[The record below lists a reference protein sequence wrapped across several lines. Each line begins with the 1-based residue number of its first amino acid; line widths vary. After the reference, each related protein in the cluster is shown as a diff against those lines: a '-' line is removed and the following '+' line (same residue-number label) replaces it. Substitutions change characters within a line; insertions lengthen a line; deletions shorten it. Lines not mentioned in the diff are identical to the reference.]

1 MKVLIVGAGEIG
13 AQIARYLVEEKQS
26 VVVIEREAAKCR
38 ELASHIDASIIE
50 GDGTDPTVLVRAGVA
65 DAELILSVTDND
77 IANILACNIASVYA
91 PDAIRLAR
99 IRNKAYCDDERILTK
114 NGIDIA
120 LNPEQLVV
128 EKIANLLSYRQ
139 CIDYVEFEE
148 GRISVIA
155 YAMTEGTPLLGKRL
169 KEIRQRYAEPDF
181 LITMIIRG
189 GKATIPDGETEILL
203 GDRVYFLTRKADVPG
218 IQRIL
223 DVPTDPLTH
232 VFIHGGDYLARSIA
246 KRLETRKGLS
256 VKIAHPDAAKCE
268 IMATELEHALVLNGD
283 PADEELLTDEYVDGN
298 TVFIAADRDE
308 ERNLLSAVLAK
319 GRSQRSRVLGVTSR
333 STYVPILTAIGL
345 DVVLCPLNIAVSN
358 ILQYLRKGVVVQM
371 GALETKEA
379 TAIEFIASERLHGKP
394 IHKLGLPQNVLIGA
408 LLREKEGD
416 PQGEVIIPTGLTK
429 IRPYDRLIVFTP
441 RSHYK
446 HLDRHFA
453 LRGGR

>member
-1 MKVLIVGAGEIG
+1 MKVLIIGAGEIG
-13 AQIARYLVEEKQS
+13 AQVARYLVDEKQS
-26 VVVIEREAAKCR
+26 VVVIERDATKCR
-38 ELASHIDASIIE
+38 ELSGHIDASIIE
-50 GDGTDPTVLVRAGVA
+50 GDGTDPAVLLRARVA

-77 IANILACNIASVYA
+77 LANILACNIASVYA

-99 IRNKAYCDDERILTK
+99 IRNDAYCRDERILIK

-128 EKIANLLSYRQ
+128 EKIAKLLSYRQ

-155 YAMTEGTPLLGKRL
+155 YEMSKSTPLLGMRL
-169 KEIRQRYAEPDF
+169 KEIRPRYTEPDF

-189 GKATIPDGETEILL
+189 GKASIPDGETELRL
-203 GDRVYFLTRKADVPG
+203 ADRVYFLTRKEDVPG
-218 IQRIL
+218 IQRML
-223 DVPTDPLTH
+223 DVPTEPVTQ

-246 KRLETRKGLS
+246 KQLENRKGLS
-256 VKIAHPDAAKCE
+256 VKIAHPDPVKCDA
-268 IMATELEHALVLNGD
+268 MASELEHALVLNAD
-283 PADEELLTDEYVDGN
+283 PADEELLAEEYVDEN
-298 TVFIAADRDE
+298 TVFVAAERDE

-319 GRSQRSRVLGVTSR
+319 ARTHRARVIGVTSR
-333 STYVPILTAIGL
+333 SSYVPILTAIGL

-371 GALETKEA
+371 GALETQEA
-379 TAIEFIASERLHGKP
+379 TAIEFVASERLHGKP
-394 IHKLGLPQNVLIGA
+394 IHKLALPQNVLIGA
-408 LLREKEGD
+408 LLREREGD
-416 PQGEVIIPTGLTK
+416 SLGEVIIPTGLTK
-429 IRPYDRLIVFTP
+429 ISPYDRLIVFTP